1 VADEVGLVGRRIDS
15 GGAIDFAI
23 STNATLPDLTCF
35 GGGFYAGRAE
45 SAPLSVHAGQP
56 TLRALAFT

>member
-23 STNATLPDLTCF
+23 STNATLPDLTRF
-35 GGGFYAGRAE
+35 GGGFYGGHDGLWRAFVTPAGEA
-45 SAPLSVHAGQP
+45 S
-56 TLRALAFT
+56 